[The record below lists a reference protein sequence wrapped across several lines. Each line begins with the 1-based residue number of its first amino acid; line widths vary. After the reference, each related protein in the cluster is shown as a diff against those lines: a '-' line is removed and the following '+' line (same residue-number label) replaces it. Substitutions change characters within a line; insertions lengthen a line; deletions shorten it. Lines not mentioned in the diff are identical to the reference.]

1 MTRSPV
7 FALSSVAAAL
17 LLAVSL
23 CASAPQAQTP
33 PIDKTT
39 RLPESAQTKVYVR
52 VCAHCHSLDRIET
65 RHRTK
70 SEWSATIEQMLD
82 DGAEMTDEEYE
93 TILDVLIRNFGAVSI
108 NRAAAE
114 DLVTVLAISSKDAG
128 AIVVYR
134 TAHGNFADFEALK
147 KVPDVDVS
155 GLETRK
161 DAIRY

>member
-1 MTRSPV
+1 MNRSPLV
-7 FALSSVAAAL
+7 FLLSLACAAM
-17 LLAVSL
+17 LAISL
-23 CASAPQAQTP
+23 RASPSMSQTP

-39 RLPESAQTKVYVR
+39 RLADSPQTTVYVR
-52 VCAHCHSLDRIET
+52 VCAHCHSLDRIESK
-65 RHRTK
+65 HRTK

-93 TILDVLIRNFGAVSI
+93 TVIDVLIRNFGAVSI

-128 AIVVYR
+128 VIVAYR
-134 TAHGNFADFEALK
+134 TAHGNFADFDALK
-147 KVPDVDVS
+147 KVPDVDVAA
-155 GLETRK
+155 LETRK